1 VNILDKAKKKVGE
14 LAEALGNQT
23 KQAVSSGADKA
34 TSGGGVGKAKDAL
47 KNRSAEIDKAVDAAV
62 GMANGGRVGKRPQ
75 RG

>member
-1 VNILDKAKKKVGE
+1 VNMLDKAKKKVGE
-14 LAEALGNQT
+14 LAEAIGNQT